1 MHFLNRY
8 QHDVWG
14 GKMMLL
20 AVEPGSAGI
29 ARAAIRDELPED
41 MAPAVV
47 TQAELLTSELVSN
60 AVRHAGM
67 SAGDTLELNVDLTP
81 ELLRVGL
88 LDDGPGF
95 EKDVRSRDEQG
106 GWGLLLVETVSD
118 RWGVNRGERTEVWFE
133 IDL

>member
-1 MHFLNRY
+1 
-8 QHDVWG
+8 
-14 GKMMLL
+14 MLL
-20 AVEPGSAGI
+20 AVEPRSAAK
-29 ARAAIRDELPED
+29 ARAAIRDELPEE
-41 MAPAVV
+41 MTPSVV
-47 TQAELLTSELVSN
+47 TEAELLTSELVSN

-67 SAGDTLELNVDLTP
+67 RAGDTLELNIDLTP